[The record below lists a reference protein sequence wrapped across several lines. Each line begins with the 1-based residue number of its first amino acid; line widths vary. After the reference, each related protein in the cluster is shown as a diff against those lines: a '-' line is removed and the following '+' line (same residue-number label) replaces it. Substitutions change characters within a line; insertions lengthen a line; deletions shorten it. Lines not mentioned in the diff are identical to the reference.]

1 MVMCMLYCLEQDWE
15 QVKIATRAQSLDQYE
30 VAKSHK
36 MTCTSL
42 ERAASEAFGLTGPG
56 VPAVFSGKSMQ
67 TLPFSVDLFLSTDLE
82 GLFLI
87 QGKVVQFLEHSHN

>member
-36 MTCTSL
+36 MTCTSP

-56 VPAVFSGKSMQ
+56 VPAVFSGKTMQ
-67 TLPFSVDLFLSTDLE
+67 TLPFRWTSFYPRTLKGSSSYRE
-82 GLFLI
+82 R
-87 QGKVVQFLEHSHN
+87 

>member
-30 VAKSHK
+30 VAKWPNWSWC
-36 MTCTSL
+36 TCCFFRKINADS
-42 ERAASEAFGLTGPG
+42 S
-56 VPAVFSGKSMQ
+56 
-67 TLPFSVDLFLSTDLE
+67 FSVDLFLSTDLE

>member
-36 MTCTSL
+36 MTCTSP
-42 ERAASEAFGLTGPG
+42 ERAASEASGLTGPG
-56 VPAVFSGKSMQ
+56 VPAVFFRKINAESS
-67 TLPFSVDLFLSTDLE
+67 FSLDLFLSTVLE

>member
-30 VAKSHK
+30 VAKSQK
-36 MTCTSL
+36 MTCTSP
-42 ERAASEAFGLTGPG
+42 ERAASEASGLTGPG

-67 TLPFSVDLFLSTDLE
+67 TLPFRWTSFYPWTLKGFPYTGKGST
-82 GLFLI
+82 
-87 QGKVVQFLEHSHN
+87 VS